1 MKRDMIHAA
10 MFLFIAA
17 VCATTGEPRPLALI
31 AAGMSIATAA
41 FIAIRALE
49 ENR

>member
-1 MKRDMIHAA
+1 MAWAA
-10 MFLFIAA
+10 MFLVIAA
-17 VCATTGEPRPLALI
+17 ALALGGEPRPLALI

-41 FIAIRALE
+41 FITIRALE